1 MGTCTLDWDAD
12 RGFELE
18 LDLTDGE
25 LSIRFATV
33 PVNADGTAELERG
46 VELDRLDILFKANVE
61 LQGDPAQLLDARI
74 VLVRTGH
81 EAVLQLDARCEDV
94 ETGQIIPFQGRVPV
108 ALPAGVPVAGGPR
121 PVPTNEDDLDW
132 DDETTLEQMV
142 VNAPETA
149 GRQRGDAEDDV
160 VDDDE
165 APAEPGRARGLQALL
180 KALAEIDGDSDT
192 EGDGDSD
199 GEADAEEP
207 EPAPKAA
214 AATRKA
220 PSKAPPTKAP
230 AAKAPAAKAPAGK
243 APATRAA
250 DAEPE
255 REAGDQSLGA
265 KGEARSLLDLLV
277 NGDHLEVEDD
287 TDLDELAAGVAR
299 LLARPGSAE
308 RKAERL
314 SEWLL
319 AQEGVADL
327 YIGDDDLAELL
338 EKW

>member
-149 GRQRGDAEDDV
+149 GRQRGDADDDV

-180 KALAEIDGDSDT
+180 KALAEIDGDGDGDT
-192 EGDGDSD
+192 EGD
-199 GEADAEEP
+199 DAEPPSAEV
-207 EPAPKAA
+207 EAPPGKAA
-214 AATRKA
+214 PATRKA
-220 PSKAPPTKAP
+220 PPSKAPPSKAP
-230 AAKAPAAKAPAGK
+230 GAKAPSRVP
-243 APATRAA
+243 
-250 DAEPE
+250 EPE